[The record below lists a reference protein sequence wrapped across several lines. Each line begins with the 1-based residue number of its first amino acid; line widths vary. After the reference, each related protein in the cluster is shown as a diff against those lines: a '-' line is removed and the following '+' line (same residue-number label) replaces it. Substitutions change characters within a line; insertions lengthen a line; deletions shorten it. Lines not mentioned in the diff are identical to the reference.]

1 MIYNE
6 HWLATFMGFPGGAS
20 GKEPACQCRRLNRYR
35 FNPWVGMIPWRRG
48 HGNPLYYSCLENPMD
63 REAWRATVHSV
74 AKSRI
79 RVKQLMHTHMYSK
92 CLSRNSGNNWQT
104 KPNKIQKL

>member
-1 MIYNE
+1 MTFILSLCTLGLPW
-6 HWLATFMGFPGGAS
+6 WLSSKESACSAEAAGAVGLIPGLGRS
-20 GKEPACQCRRLNRYR
+20 PEG
-35 FNPWVGMIPWRRG
+35 GRG
-48 HGNPLYYSCLENPMD
+48 NSLQNSCLENPMD
-63 REAWRATVHSV
+63 REAWRATVHRV

-104 KPNKIQKL
+104 IQTK